1 VCGFL
6 GLLTDNSLNVE
17 NLASANNY
25 MTCRGPDSTKVLQ
38 DSNKLGNLYL
48 SFNRLKIID
57 LSDDANQPMLSNNQK
72 NTLMFNGEIY
82 NHRELR
88 KDLISKGV
96 TFKTDHSDSEVVL
109 NGISYY
115 GIDYV
120 NQLRGQFAISFID
133 QTKSK
138 LFLAV
143 DRLGQK
149 PLYYHTGN
157 KEIGFS
163 SNLQTLKKIF
173 NRNINSQSLNEYL
186 RYGVVSSPNTI
197 LEGIFKLEPS
207 TILEI
212 DLSNKSIINKR
223 KYWELE
229 NFVDNKKFSNDEFFS
244 NFDEA
249 VAIRSVADVPVANFL
264 SGGIDSTSIIKN
276 MIQQE
281 INVNSFSVHLD
292 NEKYDEST
300 WSNQV
305 SSLYNTNHSSITIST
320 DLNIDEVNSALECL
334 DEPYADPSVVP
345 SFFLSKEISKKY
357 KVAISGDG
365 GDELLGG
372 YERIQNSISKN
383 SIYDNFLSKLYFIYP
398 NILGTGNYFLSK
410 SKNINQAY
418 SSYFEDDKF
427 LNLLGINKNK
437 INKNINLIS
446 GLENYKALLVQDYK
460 YYLPE
465 MMMFKV
471 DRTSMQNSLEVRSP
485 FVDHKLVEYVLS
497 TSSVESLN
505 MNKNV
510 LKKYL
515 LNDFTEE
522 FVYRKKAGFIFDLEG
537 WVSKNSDFVYETLQY
552 GKINDYLNLKKI
564 NLLTLRKSRM
574 NANRIWKLYVLENYL
589 TRI

>member
-1 VCGFL
+1 
-6 GLLTDNSLNVE
+6 
-17 NLASANNY
+17 
-25 MTCRGPDSTKVLQ
+25 M
-38 DSNKLGNLYL
+38 
-48 SFNRLKIID
+48 
-57 LSDDANQPMLSNNQK
+57 
-72 NTLMFNGEIY
+72 
-82 NHRELR
+82 
-88 KDLISKGV
+88 
-96 TFKTDHSDSEVVL
+96 
-109 NGISYY
+109 
-115 GIDYV
+115 
-120 NQLRGQFAISFID
+120 
-133 QTKSK
+133 
-138 LFLAV
+138 
-143 DRLGQK
+143 
-149 PLYYHTGN
+149 
-157 KEIGFS
+157 
-163 SNLQTLKKIF
+163 
-173 NRNINSQSLNEYL
+173 
-186 RYGVVSSPNTI
+186 VSSPNTI

-383 SIYDNFLSKLYFIYP
+383 SIYDNFLSKFYFIYP

-410 SKNINQAY
+410 SNNINQAY

-537 WVSKNSDFVYETLQY
+537 WVSKNSDFVYETLHY
-552 GKINDYLNLKKI
+552 GKINDYLNLK
-564 NLLTLRKSRM
+564 N
-574 NANRIWKLYVLENYL
+574 
-589 TRI
+589 

>member
-1 VCGFL
+1 
-6 GLLTDNSLNVE
+6 
-17 NLASANNY
+17 
-25 MTCRGPDSTKVLQ
+25 M
-38 DSNKLGNLYL
+38 
-48 SFNRLKIID
+48 
-57 LSDDANQPMLSNNQK
+57 
-72 NTLMFNGEIY
+72 
-82 NHRELR
+82 
-88 KDLISKGV
+88 
-96 TFKTDHSDSEVVL
+96 
-109 NGISYY
+109 
-115 GIDYV
+115 
-120 NQLRGQFAISFID
+120 
-133 QTKSK
+133 
-138 LFLAV
+138 
-143 DRLGQK
+143 
-149 PLYYHTGN
+149 
-157 KEIGFS
+157 
-163 SNLQTLKKIF
+163 
-173 NRNINSQSLNEYL
+173 
-186 RYGVVSSPNTI
+186 
-197 LEGIFKLEPS
+197 
-207 TILEI
+207 
-212 DLSNKSIINKR
+212 
-223 KYWELE
+223 
-229 NFVDNKKFSNDEFFS
+229 
-244 NFDEA
+244 
-249 VAIRSVADVPVANFL
+249 
-264 SGGIDSTSIIKN
+264 
-276 MIQQE
+276 
-281 INVNSFSVHLD
+281 
-292 NEKYDEST
+292 
-300 WSNQV
+300 
-305 SSLYNTNHSSITIST
+305 
-320 DLNIDEVNSALECL
+320 
-334 DEPYADPSVVP
+334 
-345 SFFLSKEISKKY
+345 
-357 KVAISGDG
+357 
-365 GDELLGG
+365 LGG

-383 SIYDNFLSKLYFIYP
+383 SIYDNFLSKFYFIYP

-410 SKNINQAY
+410 SNNINQAY

-537 WVSKNSDFVYETLQY
+537 WVSKNSDFVYETLHY